1 MWLLL
6 DHTKTMLDHM
16 GWEGEIREVK
26 CSSTFMIGI
35 DLSSATHGLR
45 SLKED
50 CTPGK
55 KHQEIVVDA
64 GWTTYL

>member
-1 MWLLL
+1 
-6 DHTKTMLDHM
+6 M

>member
-1 MWLLL
+1 
-6 DHTKTMLDHM
+6 M

-35 DLSSATHGLR
+35 DLSSATHDLR

-55 KHQEIVVDA
+55 N
-64 GWTTYL
+64 TRR